1 MSKVPRSDQRKC
13 LIFLCCPGSS
23 SCLCLLLC
31 CFFSLLRM
39 NCSDFCI
46 CPLWTVKLGV
56 FYRLVEGSEGNCES
70 ASVQKLFSLEEYLGL
85 CSLCSPVL
93 SRWAWERSFPPNRLT
108 PTMSTSG
115 VTHTIQST
123 FVRRSQAFTIGRNF
137 LLVCCCILPCCKL
150 FFSFWMHFR
159 DGCRR
164 NQHTPNSHTRTRIL
178 VCHHP
183 HKKFFEPKFP
193 IILVVDCVAPWLSA
207 LVERKKTQNTHPITT
222 IISYYCC

>member
-1 MSKVPRSDQRKC
+1 M
-13 LIFLCCPGSS
+13 
-23 SCLCLLLC
+23 
-31 CFFSLLRM
+31 
-39 NCSDFCI
+39 
-46 CPLWTVKLGV
+46 
-56 FYRLVEGSEGNCES
+56 
-70 ASVQKLFSLEEYLGL
+70 QKLFSLEEYLGL

-159 DGCRR
+159 DGWRR
-164 NQHTPNSHTRTRIL
+164 NQHTPNSHTRTHVSWCATTHTKSFLSPSSQSSWSSIVLHRGCL
-178 VCHHP
+178 LSWKG
-183 HKKFFEPKFP
+183 KKLKTHTQSPPSFHIIVAEQTNP
-193 IILVVDCVAPWLSA
+193 IPLLQQQQTKRQQPIKSIGQSVNNNNNNNNNIIPEQRVHTSYIQK
-207 LVERKKTQNTHPITT
+207 RFKITHGKRAN
-222 IISYYCC
+222 ISQ